1 MTLSFDNMTIPTLED
16 LRLEAYHPK
25 NAIPFLIRFFSIVM
39 VIIIIAMIIS
49 YRKCIQKYRCYKQ
62 GQSYSPADQENKLD
76 EINKELKEMEID
88 YAGHAP
94 VIPPK
99 WTSGSSVNVNS
110 LSNSMMNLRN
120 RIFRTA
126 STPNVNQD
134 NAEKGQL
141 SSFNTHMSKKEEDQV
156 SFHKDRVKFVYK
168 PLTPILKRHLEE
180 KEYNPE
186 LLRPLQPPAV
196 WFSTQNL
203 GLNITIRSNASEPT
217 ETGNPAKRLKESTAD
232 SETKL

>member
-1 MTLSFDNMTIPTLED
+1 
-16 LRLEAYHPK
+16 
-25 NAIPFLIRFFSIVM
+25 
-39 VIIIIAMIIS
+39 
-49 YRKCIQKYRCYKQ
+49 
-62 GQSYSPADQENKLD
+62 
-76 EINKELKEMEID
+76 MEVD

-99 WTSGSSVNVNS
+99 WNRWTSGSSVNVNS
-110 LSNSMMNLRN
+110 LSNSMIDLRN
-120 RIFRTA
+120 RIFPTA

-134 NAEKGQL
+134 NAERGQL
-141 SSFNTHMSKKEEDQV
+141 SNFNTHMSNKEEDQV
-156 SFHKDRVKFVYK
+156 SFLKDRVKLVYN

-196 WFSTQNL
+196 RFSTQNL
-203 GLNITIRSNASEPT
+203 GPNVIIRPNASEPT
-217 ETGNPAKRLKESTAD
+217 ETGNPAKRLRESNVD